1 MGRLAEFTPLRF
13 RAILWIY
20 TFTFSTMLH
29 DQIREEIKNAMR
41 AKDEL
46 RKEVLRG
53 MLSGFVN
60 ELVAT
65 KHTPQEILDDAGCV
79 AVVKRQVKQRKD
91 AMAQFTTGGRP
102 ELAEKEKNEL
112 VILEEFLPQMMSREE
127 IKKIAEAKKAEL
139 DFNDKSKMG
148 QFVGVVMKA
157 CGGQADGNDVKA
169 VVLELFA

>member
-1 MGRLAEFTPLRF
+1 
-13 RAILWIY
+13 
-20 TFTFSTMLH
+20 MLH
-29 DQIREEIKNAMR
+29 NQIREEIKNAMR

-53 MLSGFVN
+53 ILTGFTN

-65 KHTPQEILDDAGCV
+65 RRTPQEILEDAGCI
-79 AVVKRQVKQRKD
+79 AVIKRQVKQRKD
-91 AMAQFTTGGRP
+91 SYEQFMTGGRP

-112 VILEEFLPQMMSREE
+112 IILEAFLPQTMSREE

-139 DFNDKSKMG
+139 GMVDKSKIG

-157 CGGQADGNDVKA
+157 CGGNANGNDVKA
-169 VVLELFA
+169 VVEELLA